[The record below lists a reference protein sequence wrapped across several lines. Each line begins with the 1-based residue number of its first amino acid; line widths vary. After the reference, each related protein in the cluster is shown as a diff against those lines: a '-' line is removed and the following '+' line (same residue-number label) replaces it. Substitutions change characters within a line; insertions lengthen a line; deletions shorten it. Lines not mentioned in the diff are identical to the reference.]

1 MGKTTIFSAFWFL
14 FYFSLLNF
22 AMGRLSSYDFHI
34 HHKCFPHG
42 SVKTQI
48 KHLLGSLMLS
58 PPSSQLL
65 GKTRSSCGER
75 AAAAK
80 DATPSATHTHGGDSP
95 AKDCTL
101 LPVTALGMWV
111 RVSSWVTHPHL
122 LGTTKWR
129 RPLRTGPHGPFHP
142 LPVPRLRGSPAARAL
157 T

>member
-1 MGKTTIFSAFWFL
+1 MIFTYITSV
-14 FYFSLLNF
+14 S
-22 AMGRLSSYDFHI
+22 
-34 HHKCFPHG
+34 PHG

-75 AAAAK
+75 AAAAAAK
-80 DATPSATHTHGGDSP
+80 GATPSATHTHGGDSP

-101 LPVTALGMWV
+101 LPVTAPGMWV

-129 RPLRTGPHGPFHP
+129 RPLRTGPHGRFHSARSTP
-142 LPVPRLRGSPAARAL
+142 LPVPRLRGSPAAC
-157 T
+157 